1 MTVVMRAALVV
12 ARVVAAAAVTEAE
25 AALVAYGQGLLVGSS
40 AAAARAAAATP
51 LVVAATVAMAAI
63 TAGLVVVHVEATEA
77 EVGDCFPCHHRCRDS
92 GGKRCRSASRL
103 FVSWTRHRRNSLAPG
118 RRHMARSS

>member
-1 MTVVMRAALVV
+1 MVMRAALVV
-12 ARVVAAAAVTEAE
+12 ARIVAAAAVTEAE

-63 TAGLVVVHVEATEA
+63 TAGLVVVEATEA

-92 GGKRCRSASRL
+92 GGKRCTSACRL
-103 FVSWTRHRRNSLAPG
+103 FVSSTRHRRNSLAPG

>member
-1 MTVVMRAALVV
+1 MRAALVV

-63 TAGLVVVHVEATEA
+63 TAGLVVEATEA

-92 GGKRCRSASRL
+92 GGKRCRSACRL
-103 FVSWTRHRRNSLAPG
+103 FASWTHHRRNSLAPG

>member
-1 MTVVMRAALVV
+1 MTVVMRVALVM
-12 ARVVAAAAVTEAE
+12 ARVVAAVAVTEAE
-25 AALVAYGQGLLVGSS
+25 AALVAYRQGLLVGSS

-51 LVVAATVAMAAI
+51 LVVAATAAMAAI
-63 TAGLVVVHVEATEA
+63 TAGLVVGEATEA
-77 EVGDCFPCHHRCRDS
+77 EGGDCFPCHHRCRDS

-103 FVSWTRHRRNSLAPG
+103 FASWTRHRRNSLAPG

>member
-1 MTVVMRAALVV
+1 MVMRAALVV
-12 ARVVAAAAVTEAE
+12 ARIVAAAAVTEAE

-40 AAAARAAAATP
+40 ARAAAATP

-63 TAGLVVVHVEATEA
+63 TAGLVVVEATEA

-92 GGKRCRSASRL
+92 GGKRCRSACRL
-103 FVSWTRHRRNSLAPG
+103 FASLTRHRRNSLAPG